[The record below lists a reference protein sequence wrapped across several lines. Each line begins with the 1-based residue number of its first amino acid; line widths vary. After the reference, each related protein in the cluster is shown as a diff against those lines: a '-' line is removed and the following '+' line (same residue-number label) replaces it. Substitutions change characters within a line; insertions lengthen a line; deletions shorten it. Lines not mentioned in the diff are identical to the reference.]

1 MAVADLMQIPC
12 TILRA
17 GTAEDRYGN
26 TNIDWSNPTTI
37 TTLPDGTPL
46 TCYLHVAMRKQQ
58 DHNVNRS
65 AASEVGTVFLPAT
78 ADIRANDKLE
88 ILGGTYTTLGLPAQ
102 VVRGTTGEVHHIEM
116 EVVRSLG

>member
-17 GTAEDRYGN
+17 GTTEDRYGN

-46 TCYLHVAMRKQQ
+46 TCFLHVAMRKQH
-58 DHNVNRS
+58 DSDVNRS
-65 AASEVGTVFLPAT
+65 GASEVGTVFLPAT
-78 ADIRANDKLE
+78 ADIKPNDKLQ
-88 ILGGTYTTLGLPAQ
+88 ILGGTYTTLGLPAE
-102 VVRGTTGEVHHIEM
+102 VVQGFTGQVHHIEM